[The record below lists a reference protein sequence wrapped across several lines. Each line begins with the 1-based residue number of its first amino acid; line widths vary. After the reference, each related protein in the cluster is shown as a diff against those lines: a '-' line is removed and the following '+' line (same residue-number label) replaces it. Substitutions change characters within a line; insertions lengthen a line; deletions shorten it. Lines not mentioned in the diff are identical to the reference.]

1 MKRFVVALN
10 VLILFGLVSCIHE
23 SGRRSKMPYEPDHR
37 IPIKVP
43 DGEDNMSENWSR
55 LDSGK
60 YLRSLQRDV
69 NTRIDN
75 GPRGPDT
82 ITGKCCIYVHYILDS
97 GFSIISQS
105 SLRLLS

>member
-43 DGEDNMSENWSR
+43 ESEDNMSENWSR

-69 NTRIDN
+69 NMRNNN

-82 ITGKCCIYVHYILDS
+82 ITGKCCI
-97 GFSIISQS
+97 
-105 SLRLLS
+105 